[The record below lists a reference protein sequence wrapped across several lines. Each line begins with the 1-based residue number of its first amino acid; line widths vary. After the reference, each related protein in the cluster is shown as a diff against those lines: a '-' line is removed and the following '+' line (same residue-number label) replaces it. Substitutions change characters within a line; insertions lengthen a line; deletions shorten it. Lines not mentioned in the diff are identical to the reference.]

1 MVEIDKTA
9 SISVPSP
16 SKSPPPSLKIPLSG
30 THRDPVIMYLH
41 ARHVSHALRAKYD
54 DVLEVSQLRTIDS
67 PRSTDIT
74 YVEIR
79 DTSRSLLRTKRTRVH
94 WNQETNQHCVS
105 VLKNAEYSQAGARQ
119 TRTSLTT
126 TLGGESSFSWNWQN
140 TSPSF
145 SVPVSSAMPT
155 RQLPLVVKRLTTSAE
170 VHTDQVYSVRKL
182 DPCSPFQI
190 LQSSTF
196 NDGSNV

>member
-1 MVEIDKTA
+1 
-9 SISVPSP
+9 
-16 SKSPPPSLKIPLSG
+16 
-30 THRDPVIMYLH
+30 MYLH
-41 ARHVSHALRAKYD
+41 ARHVSHALRAKDD

-79 DTSRSLLRTKRTRVH
+79 DTSRSLLNKAYQGALKPGNKSTL
-94 WNQETNQHCVS
+94 CLCS
-105 VLKNAEYSQAGARQ
+105 KNAEYSQAGARQ

>member
-41 ARHVSHALRAKYD
+41 ARHVSHALRAKDD

-79 DTSRSLLRTKRTRVH
+79 DTSRSLLNKAYQGALKPGNKSTL
-94 WNQETNQHCVS
+94 CLCS
-105 VLKNAEYSQAGARQ
+105 KNAEYSQAGARQ

-126 TLGGESSFSWNWQN
+126 TLGGESSFSWN
-140 TSPSF
+140 
-145 SVPVSSAMPT
+145 
-155 RQLPLVVKRLTTSAE
+155 
-170 VHTDQVYSVRKL
+170 
-182 DPCSPFQI
+182 
-190 LQSSTF
+190 
-196 NDGSNV
+196 